1 METVRIIIT
10 VVFIIVSIALAGI
23 VLMQEGKNSGLSA
36 LSGVADTYWGKNKG
50 RSMEG
55 VLIKITTVLAVIFMV
70 LSILL
75 NMSLF

>member
-10 VVFIIVSIALAGI
+10 VVFIIVAIALSGI

-55 VLIKITTVLAVIFMV
+55 MLVKITAVLGAVFMV
-70 LSILL
+70 MSILL